1 MNHLLKYLR
10 DYFQE
15 IEAAI
20 STKLA
25 TWQVQHLSLW
35 SDYIEVP
42 AAPVI
47 SCDGADDLTVMEDQA
62 QALRFREVKA
72 KMAQDIA
79 SMTAYNAKA
88 QENCKR
94 SHVVSVMHE
103 KGQIQV
109 GKELLRFNHQVV
121 LYIYDCL
128 LFIDLSLVLLF

>member
-1 MNHLLKYLR
+1 ML
-10 DYFQE
+10 
-15 IEAAI
+15 
-20 STKLA
+20 STKLP

-35 SDYIEVP
+35 TDYIEVASAP
-42 AAPVI
+42 AVI

-88 QENCKR
+88 QENSKR
-94 SHVVSVMHE
+94 RHVVSVMHE

-109 GKELLRFNHQVV
+109 GVTLM
-121 LYIYDCL
+121 
-128 LFIDLSLVLLF
+128 